1 MGSSDKRRTPRIQP
15 FVVACRVVYGD
26 GRRGSAFL
34 TDLSTAGAQVTCEFE
49 PPAPGGDVVL
59 EVRFDRR
66 AGTSRLPAQVKWV
79 QTGERRHSFGLTFE
93 AISAEER
100 RTLEAVV
107 EEFRRRAAQIE
118 IA

>member
-15 FVVACRVVYGD
+15 FVVPCRVVSGE
-26 GRRGSAFL
+26 RRGSAFL
-34 TDLSTAGAQVTCEFE
+34 TDLSPMGAQVTCEFE
-49 PPAPGGDVVL
+49 PPATGAAVVL

-79 QTGERRHSFGLTFE
+79 QAGDRRHTFGLTFE
-93 AISAEER
+93 GISADER

-107 EEFRRRAAQIE
+107 EEFRRRAAQI
-118 IA
+118 A